1 MKQKGASPT
10 EEKMNNLTKEQVI
23 SIIKDELQSI
33 DKIRGKVVFL
43 NIEINNNE
51 FKNIDSSM
59 VVTQSNFDLSNVNG
73 LNYQKTL

>member
-1 MKQKGASPT
+1 
-10 EEKMNNLTKEQVI
+10 MNNLTKEQVI

-73 LNYQKTL
+73 LNYQKTLW